1 MSKEFNKLA
10 NSVSKENITII
21 KPTTIQ
27 EQLEGKLP
35 LLSVET
41 NNKNKDND
49 NEDINNNNNETT
61 LSETGGTNKNN
72 DSSIKKISFN

>member
-1 MSKEFNKLA
+1 MAKEFNKLA

-41 NNKNKDND
+41 NNKNKDN
-49 NEDINNNNNETT
+49 EDINNNNETT

-72 DSSIKKISFN
+72 DSSIKKILFN